1 MSKSILVAVD
11 VSESDHDADVLKTA
25 HLLASAQGADLI
37 VMTVVPNY
45 GMSIVGSFFDTGF
58 HDKLVDK
65 TKESLEAL
73 WQKAIG
79 SAHGDTVKL
88 VVATGTAY
96 EEILEFSKKIDC
108 DLIVIGANK
117 PELKDYLLGPN
128 AARVV
133 RHAQQ
138 SVYVVRSKAAA

>member
-25 HLLASAQGADLI
+25 HGLATAQGAELI

-45 GMSIVGSFFDTGF
+45 GMSIVGSFFDTDF
-58 HDKLVDK
+58 HDKVVDK

-73 WQKAIG
+73 WEQAIG
-79 SAHGDTVKL
+79 SPHDDSVKL

-96 EEILEFSKKIDC
+96 EEILEFCKKIDC
-108 DLIVIGANK
+108 DLIVIGAHK

-138 SVYVVRSKAAA
+138 SVYVVRAQAQA

>member
-11 VSESDHDADVLKTA
+11 VSESDHDIGVLQTA
-25 HLLASAQGADLI
+25 HTLAKAQGADLI

-45 GMSIVGSFFDTGF
+45 GMSIVGSFFDAGF
-58 HDKLVDK
+58 HDKLLAK
-65 TKESLEAL
+65 TKESLNDMLA
-73 WQKAIG
+73 KAVNEQAGQEI
-79 SAHGDTVKL
+79 KL

-96 EEILEFSKKIDC
+96 EEILEFTKKIDC
-108 DLIVIGANK
+108 DLIVIGAHK

-133 RHAQQ
+133 RHAKQ
-138 SVYVVRSKAAA
+138 SVYVVRSQS